1 MKINNVLNKLFSSPA
16 SVSVLRELSK
26 RNKGVT
32 GRELSRLS
40 GLTPQAAHNTLNNL
54 ESLGIVK
61 RDFAGRSHIFTL
73 NRQHYLFKNVV
84 ENIFIAEENFRSDL
98 FGKIVSSLKK
108 VTEGIVLY
116 GSVAR
121 RDETTESDLD
131 ICIITE
137 NKNEVE
143 NIISGLRNELKESFG
158 VSFAPY
164 IISRTDFEKKY
175 EKNKSPVK
183 EIVAEGK
190 VLYGK
195 ILKGIKNG

>member
-16 SVSVLRELSK
+16 SVSVLRELRK

-32 GRELSRLS
+32 GREISRLS

-54 ESLGIVK
+54 EVLGIVK

-73 NRQHYLFKNVV
+73 NRQHFLFKNVV
-84 ENIFIAEENFRSDL
+84 ENMFVAEVNFRSAL
-98 FGKIVSSLKK
+98 FDKIVSSLKK
-108 VTEGIVLY
+108 ISEGIILY

-121 RDETTESDLD
+121 GDETTESDLD
-131 ICIITE
+131 VCIITA
-137 NKNEVE
+137 NKNEAE
-143 NIISGLRNELKESFG
+143 NIISGLRIELKEQFG

-164 IISRTDFEKKY
+164 IISKTDFDKKY
-175 EKNKSPVK
+175 EKKKSPVK
-183 EIVAEGK
+183 EIAAEGK

-195 ILKGIKNG
+195 LLKGVKNG